1 MEKQEKKKVYIVLE
15 CDVFDYVVTNLARL
29 VTTDKE
35 KAIAEWKKL
44 LETTVNEYQECY
56 DLEDIVMDI
65 DEIHCSF
72 DFYRIGRSCELNN
85 KCWIETKEID

>member
-1 MEKQEKKKVYIVLE
+1 MENQEKKKVYIVLE

-56 DLEDIVMDI
+56 D
-65 DEIHCSF
+65 
-72 DFYRIGRSCELNN
+72 
-85 KCWIETKEID
+85 